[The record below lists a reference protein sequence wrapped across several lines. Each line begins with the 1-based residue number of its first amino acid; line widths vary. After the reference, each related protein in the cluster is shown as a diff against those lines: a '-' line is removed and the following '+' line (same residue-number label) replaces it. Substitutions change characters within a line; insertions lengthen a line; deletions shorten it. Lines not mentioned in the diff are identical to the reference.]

1 MKIAIP
7 HWQGRVSPVFDVSD
21 GLLVIDIKDGRQVRR
36 ESIILCRSD
45 PFARA
50 KEVADLGAE
59 VLLCGAVSHVLE
71 RALMGAGVEVFSFI
85 CGDLEAVLDAFL
97 RGQLDDDRFLMP
109 GSCAKWRRAKN

>member
-21 GLLVIDIKDGRQVRR
+21 GLLLIDVKDGGEVRR
-36 ESIILCRSD
+36 EGMVLVHSD

-50 KEVADLGAE
+50 KEVADLGTKA
-59 VLLCGAVSHVLE
+59 LLCGAVSHVLE
-71 RALMGAGVEVFSFI
+71 RALVGAGVEVFGFI
-85 CGDLEAVLDAFL
+85 CGDLEAVLEAFL

-109 GSCAKWRRAKN
+109 GSCARRRRRKH